1 MTGFMTRLVYAIREP
16 RRFDFPPIFAGVP
29 RYGSTMRSFTSA
41 STLDGTGLTL
51 ELAPALTPEGLTE
64 TPEFFSG
71 FAAQPLVLARG
82 LLVLADVARTRYFQP
97 APAGMRDPI
106 CTANGDRIRFEAFSA
121 CNTVGVR
128 LDLLAAAFDGG
139 DIHHGTT
146 NVDINQPLRETLG
159 QISPSELM
167 HLAIGNDEL
176 RVSTL
181 DATHVERK
189 VELPDRWLKAL
200 GSSQELT
207 RELDLI
213 GETPAVQ
220 TRQFLATLPSGAGRK
235 GHWSISRLGV
245 KPALRPGKDTVYAE
259 GLNRLRAARRLGPQI
274 MGMRVYGLTQAPK
287 AASVWEFSLPHGRLT
302 FTLTA
307 EHYRGFS
314 GEGALLTKLAAP
326 TAIDDSALISACLAF
341 EPRIEVASLTAETGL
356 SEERVGQGLAVL
368 AGDGRVGFDL
378 YEQAYFHRELPG
390 DVNRVNKHN
399 PRLRHAKRLTTAGA
413 VRPFDGHPGTFRV
426 RGDHDEYIVRAD
438 PPSCTCPWWRGH
450 TGSRGVCKHIVAVE
464 LSRTPSELN

>member
-1 MTGFMTRLVYAIREP
+1 
-16 RRFDFPPIFAGVP
+16 
-29 RYGSTMRSFTSA
+29 MRSFPSA
-41 STLDGTGLTL
+41 SILDDTGLTL
-51 ELAPALTPEGLTE
+51 ELAPALTPKGLTE
-64 TPEFFSG
+64 APEFFSG

-97 APAGMRDPI
+97 VPTGMRDPI
-106 CTANGDRIRFEAFSA
+106 CTANGDRLRFEVFSA

-139 DIHHGTT
+139 EIRHGTT
-146 NVDINQPLRETLG
+146 NVDINQPLRDALG
-159 QISPSELM
+159 QVSSSELI
-167 HLAIGNDEL
+167 HLAVGNDEL
-176 RVSTL
+176 RVSTS

-200 GSSQELT
+200 GSSQELA
-207 RELDLI
+207 RELKLI
-213 GETPAVQ
+213 AETPTVQ
-220 TRQFLATLPSGAGRK
+220 ARKFLAALPSGTGRA
-235 GHWSISRLGV
+235 GHWNVSRIGV

-274 MGMRVYGLTQAPK
+274 TGMRVYGLPQAPM

-326 TAIDDSALISACLAF
+326 TAVDDSALISACLAF
-341 EPRIEVASLTAETGL
+341 EPRIEIASLAAKTGL
-356 SEERVGQGLAVL
+356 GEERTEQGLAVL

-378 YEQAYFHRELPG
+378 YEQAYFHRELPS
-390 DVNRVNKHN
+390 DADRVIKGN
-399 PRLRHAKRLTTAGA
+399 PRLKHAKRLVTARA
-413 VRPFDGHPGTFRV
+413 VQPFEGHLGTFRV
-426 RGDHDEYIVRAD
+426 RGDHDEYIVRTE
-438 PPSCTCPWWRGH
+438 PPSCTCPWWQGH
-450 TGSRGVCKHIVAVE
+450 AGSRGVCKHLLAVE
-464 LSRTPSELN
+464 LSRTPAEHR

>member
-1 MTGFMTRLVYAIREP
+1 
-16 RRFDFPPIFAGVP
+16 
-29 RYGSTMRSFTSA
+29 MRSFPSA
-41 STLDGTGLTL
+41 SILDDTGLTL
-51 ELAPALTPEGLTE
+51 ELAPALTPKGLTE
-64 TPEFFSG
+64 APEFFSG

-97 APAGMRDPI
+97 APTGMRDPI
-106 CTANGDRIRFEAFSA
+106 CTANGDRLRFEVFSA

-139 DIHHGTT
+139 EIRHGTT
-146 NVDINQPLRETLG
+146 NVDINQPLRDALG
-159 QISPSELM
+159 QVSSSELI
-167 HLAIGNDEL
+167 HLAVGNDEL
-176 RVSTL
+176 RVSTS

-200 GSSQELT
+200 GSSQELA
-207 RELDLI
+207 RELKLI
-213 GETPAVQ
+213 AETPTVQ
-220 TRQFLATLPSGAGRK
+220 ARKFLAALPSGTGRA
-235 GHWSISRLGV
+235 GHWNVSRIGV

-274 MGMRVYGLTQAPK
+274 TGMRVYGLPQAPM

-326 TAIDDSALISACLAF
+326 TAVDDSALISACLAF
-341 EPRIEVASLTAETGL
+341 EPRIEIASLAAKTGL
-356 SEERVGQGLAVL
+356 GEERTEQGLAVL

-378 YEQAYFHRELPG
+378 YEQAYFHRELPS
-390 DVNRVNKHN
+390 DADRVIKGN
-399 PRLRHAKRLTTAGA
+399 PRLKHAKRLVTARA
-413 VRPFDGHPGTFRV
+413 VQPFEGHLGTFRV
-426 RGDHDEYIVRAD
+426 RGDHDEYIVRTE
-438 PPSCTCPWWRGH
+438 PPSCTCPWWQGH
-450 TGSRGVCKHIVAVE
+450 AGSRGVCKHLLAVE
-464 LSRTPSELN
+464 LSRTPAEHR

>member
-1 MTGFMTRLVYAIREP
+1 
-16 RRFDFPPIFAGVP
+16 
-29 RYGSTMRSFTSA
+29 MRSFPSA
-41 STLDGTGLTL
+41 SILDDTGLTL
-51 ELAPALTPEGLTE
+51 ELAPALTPKGLTE
-64 TPEFFSG
+64 APEFFSG

-97 APAGMRDPI
+97 VPTGMRDPI
-106 CTANGDRIRFEAFSA
+106 CTANGDRLRFEVFSA

-139 DIHHGTT
+139 EIRHGTT
-146 NVDINQPLRETLG
+146 NVDINQPLRDALG
-159 QISPSELM
+159 QVSSSELM
-167 HLAIGNDEL
+167 HLAVGNDEL
-176 RVSTL
+176 RVSTP

-207 RELDLI
+207 RELKLI
-213 GETPAVQ
+213 GETSAVQ
-220 TRQFLATLPSGAGRK
+220 ARKFLAALPSGTGRA
-235 GHWSISRLGV
+235 GHWNVSRIGV

-274 MGMRVYGLTQAPK
+274 TGMRIYGLPQVPM
-287 AASVWEFSLPHGRLT
+287 AASGWEFALPHGRLT

-326 TAIDDSALISACLAF
+326 TAVDDSALISACLAF
-341 EPRIEVASLTAETGL
+341 EPRIEIASLVAKTGL
-356 SEERVGQGLAVL
+356 DEERTGQGLAVL

-378 YEQAYFHRELPG
+378 YEQAYFHRELPS
-390 DVNRVNKHN
+390 DADRVIKDN
-399 PRLRHAKRLTTAGA
+399 PRLRHAKRLVAARA
-413 VRPFDGHPGTFRV
+413 VQPFEGHPGTFRV
-426 RGDHDEYIVRAD
+426 RGNHDEYIVRTE
-438 PPSCTCPWWRGH
+438 PPSCTCPWWQGH
-450 TGSRGVCKHIVAVE
+450 AGSRGVCKHLLAVE
-464 LSRTPSELN
+464 LSRTPAEHR

>member
-1 MTGFMTRLVYAIREP
+1 
-16 RRFDFPPIFAGVP
+16 
-29 RYGSTMRSFTSA
+29 MRSFPSA
-41 STLDGTGLTL
+41 SILDDTGLTL
-51 ELAPALTPEGLTE
+51 ELAPALTPKGLTE
-64 TPEFFSG
+64 APEFFSG

-97 APAGMRDPI
+97 APTGMRDPI
-106 CTANGDRIRFEAFSA
+106 CTANGDRLRFEVFSA

-139 DIHHGTT
+139 EIRHGTT
-146 NVDINQPLRETLG
+146 NVDINQPLRDALG
-159 QISPSELM
+159 QVSSSELI
-167 HLAIGNDEL
+167 HLAVGNDEL
-176 RVSTL
+176 RVSTS

-200 GSSQELT
+200 GSSQELA
-207 RELDLI
+207 RELKLI
-213 GETPAVQ
+213 GETPTVQ
-220 TRQFLATLPSGAGRK
+220 ARKFLAALPSGTGRA
-235 GHWSISRLGV
+235 GHWNVSRIGV

-274 MGMRVYGLTQAPK
+274 TGMRVYGLPQAPM

-326 TAIDDSALISACLAF
+326 TAVDDSALISACLAF
-341 EPRIEVASLTAETGL
+341 EPRIEIASLAAKTGL
-356 SEERVGQGLAVL
+356 GEERTEQGLAVL

-378 YEQAYFHRELPG
+378 YEQAYFHRELPS
-390 DVNRVNKHN
+390 DADRVIKGN
-399 PRLRHAKRLTTAGA
+399 PRLKHAKRLVTARA
-413 VRPFDGHPGTFRV
+413 VQPFEGHLGTFRV
-426 RGDHDEYIVRAD
+426 RGDHDEYIVRTE
-438 PPSCTCPWWRGH
+438 PPSCTCPWWQGH
-450 TGSRGVCKHIVAVE
+450 AGSRGVCKHLLAVE
-464 LSRTPSELN
+464 LSRTPAEHR